1 MTPER
6 DELAD
11 DVVARAWREHMNET
25 PPAATDDAIRAA
37 ARRAVGAK
45 PRHKPRVAEAR
56 QPWRWWMPLAAAAT
70 IGTIAIGVMQN
81 LPQDGSEPT
90 VVSDATTARRAPPAT
105 PAASELPSSSDR
117 PAPATPAQAAPG
129 SGLDA
134 VAPGSRA
141 DAKKVPTP
149 EERDRDPL
157 PLPRTDVPRSRAPAA
172 PAPPRQEAAKSDS
185 LPRDRAPSESKEAI
199 TPPLEDRLAA
209 NALPP
214 PADALG
220 KGADERASLQRKNE
234 SDAAS
239 GFVASPP
246 PGKAPGVAAA
256 KQAAPE
262 PPRLAAKAAPD
273 TLGAARMAP
282 TAPESDGRAKLRAAP
297 EPAAAASAAVG
308 LAEGEAVRA
317 RAQSTRTASPA
328 TFIAEIRRL
337 LAAGD
342 RDGAARELRRFRR
355 TYADAD
361 ARLPVDLRQFAA
373 TVAP

>member
-11 DVVARAWREHMNET
+11 DVVARAWREHMSET

-105 PAASELPSSSDR
+105 PAASGSPSSSDR
-117 PAPATPAQAAPG
+117 QAPATPAQAAPG

-157 PLPRTDVPRSRAPAA
+157 PLPRTDVPRARPPAA
-172 PAPPRQEAAKSDS
+172 PAPMRQEAAKPDS

-220 KGADERASLQRKNE
+220 KGADERASVQRKNE

-246 PGKAPGVAAA
+246 PGEAPGVAAA
-256 KQAAPE
+256 KQ
-262 PPRLAAKAAPD
+262 AAPD

-297 EPAAAASAAVG
+297 EPAAAASAAAG
-308 LAEGEAVRA
+308 LAEGEAVPA